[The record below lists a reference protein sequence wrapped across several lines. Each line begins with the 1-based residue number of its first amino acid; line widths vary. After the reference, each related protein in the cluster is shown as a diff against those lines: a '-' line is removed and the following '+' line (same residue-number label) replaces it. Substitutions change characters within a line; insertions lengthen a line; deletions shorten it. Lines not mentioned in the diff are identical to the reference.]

1 MSMQNF
7 WCDLQLDFLH
17 FQGSLKDFMEQ
28 QGEEVTF
35 ENTVGIDLLQDCVL
49 RDDIFTF
56 LKRVE
61 FS

>member
-1 MSMQNF
+1 
-7 WCDLQLDFLH
+7 
-17 FQGSLKDFMEQ
+17 MEQ

-49 RDDIFTF
+49 RDDTFTF